1 MLDGG
6 VWALMIGWEF
16 KRMVT
21 IAAGGA
27 MAEKVGVLS
36 LVMLS
41 LSLTPESLEESR
53 SGWDGMA
60 GGVPRSK
67 VQAVMSWVAVNEP
80 VPPLKPMKATLS
92 PRRPGRSMRSVLV
105 SVAAP

>member
-1 MLDGG
+1 MPDGG
-6 VWALMIGWEF
+6 VWALVIGWEF
-16 KRMVT
+16 RRMVT
-21 IAAGGA
+21 IDPGAA
-27 MAEKVGVLS
+27 MPEKVGVLS

-41 LSLTPESLEESR
+41 LSLSPESLEESR
-53 SGWDGMA
+53 SGWEGMA

-92 PRRPGRSMRSVLV
+92 PRRLERSMRS
-105 SVAAP
+105 